1 VTSEVSRPA
10 GVTPVLRVVRGDLT
24 PEEIAALS
32 TVLIARA
39 ASAAADA
46 QPPPRAAAG
55 WADRASLLRRPVSA
69 GPGAWHASA
78 LRR

>member
-10 GVTPVLRVVRGDLT
+10 GVTPMLRVVRGDPT

-32 TVLIARA
+32 TVLVVRA
-39 ASAAADA
+39 AAAAGT

-55 WADRASLLRRPVSA
+55 WADRASLLRRPLFA

>member
-1 VTSEVSRPA
+1 VT
-10 GVTPVLRVVRGDLT
+10 VLRVVRGDPT

-32 TVLIARA
+32 TVLVAL
-39 ASAAADA
+39 AAA
-46 QPPPRAAAG
+46 AAGAETPQQTAPG
-55 WADRASLLRRPVSA
+55 WADRASLLRRPVFA